1 MRWVLT
7 RPQIIETADG
17 MSKEQLIEQLI
28 AQRII
33 HGAVD
38 TFTLEPVTELCG
50 DDIKN
55 DVGKEG

>member
-28 AQRII
+28 AQKIVY
-33 HGAVD
+33 GAAD
-38 TFTLEPVTELCG
+38 NFTLEPITELCG